1 MGFFDNFKSN
11 NDIKIDNSEKEL
23 RDVLLNGTEE
33 NTEIDVTRNNVME
46 IPSVASGVSVISSL
60 IASLPI
66 KLYEVNNDNVIEI
79 TEDNRLRLLNL
90 QSEKAMS
97 AYQMK
102 EELIKDYLLEGN
114 GFIYINKP
122 EYKNKIE
129 SLHYVKESDVSF
141 LSNYNPIFKDVKI
154 MINGKDYEAYN
165 FIILTQNSNNG
176 VQGKGIIQNNR
187 ELLSTM
193 LTSLKRE
200 KNLAKTGG
208 VNRGILKSAK
218 KISQESME
226 TLKKAWKNLYNG
238 NNNAMVL
245 NDGLDFVTVSQ
256 TSKDMELYNNKQANN
271 KLINQIL
278 NIPNSIIEGTA
289 TDAEFNNWVKISIN
303 PILSQLEI
311 ALNNSLLFSSEVG
324 KKFFCVDT
332 DEILKSDI
340 EKRYKAY
347 ETALKAG
354 FLTLDEVR
362 KYENLEEI
370 PNIGKLVRMTQGEVL
385 YNPEANEIFNTN
397 SSTKTQLDD
406 EGGNILNETTI

>member
-1 MGFFDNFKSN
+1 
-11 NDIKIDNSEKEL
+11 
-23 RDVLLNGTEE
+23 
-33 NTEIDVTRNNVME
+33 
-46 IPSVASGVSVISSL
+46 
-60 IASLPI
+60 
-66 KLYEVNNDNVIEI
+66 
-79 TEDNRLRLLNL
+79 
-90 QSEKAMS
+90 
-97 AYQMK
+97 
-102 EELIKDYLLEGN
+102 
-114 GFIYINKP
+114 
-122 EYKNKIE
+122 
-129 SLHYVKESDVSF
+129 
-141 LSNYNPIFKDVKI
+141 
-154 MINGKDYEAYN
+154 
-165 FIILTQNSNNG
+165 
-176 VQGKGIIQNNR
+176 
-187 ELLSTM
+187 
-193 LTSLKRE
+193 
-200 KNLAKTGG
+200 
-208 VNRGILKSAK
+208 
-218 KISQESME
+218 ME

>member
-23 RDVLLNGTEE
+23 RDVLLNGTDE

-66 KLYEVNNDNVIEI
+66 KLYEVNNGNVIEI

-193 LTSLKRE
+193 LTSLKR
-200 KNLAKTGG
+200 K
-208 VNRGILKSAK
+208 RIL
-218 KISQESME
+218 
-226 TLKKAWKNLYNG
+226 
-238 NNNAMVL
+238 
-245 NDGLDFVTVSQ
+245 
-256 TSKDMELYNNKQANN
+256 
-271 KLINQIL
+271 
-278 NIPNSIIEGTA
+278 
-289 TDAEFNNWVKISIN
+289 
-303 PILSQLEI
+303 
-311 ALNNSLLFSSEVG
+311 
-324 KKFFCVDT
+324 
-332 DEILKSDI
+332 
-340 EKRYKAY
+340 R
-347 ETALKAG
+347 
-354 FLTLDEVR
+354 
-362 KYENLEEI
+362 
-370 PNIGKLVRMTQGEVL
+370 KLVE
-385 YNPEANEIFNTN
+385 
-397 SSTKTQLDD
+397 
-406 EGGNILNETTI
+406 

>member
-23 RDVLLNGTEE
+23 RDVLLNGTDE

-66 KLYEVNNDNVIEI
+66 KLYEVNNGNVIEI